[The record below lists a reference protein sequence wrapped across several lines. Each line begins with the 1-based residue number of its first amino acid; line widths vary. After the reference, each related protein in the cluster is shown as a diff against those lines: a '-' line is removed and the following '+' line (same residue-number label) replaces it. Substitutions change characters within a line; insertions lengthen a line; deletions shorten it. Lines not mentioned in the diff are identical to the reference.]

1 MPIGWLM
8 SLVVSGLLLLRA
20 LLSDGERWTP
30 REALT
35 FLLSAGTVLVMGL
48 YLVAA
53 LGSRS
58 PASFHGV
65 ALFAFTPACVL
76 SLFWPR
82 CAGPPATR
90 TAKISSLVSAILSV
104 LAFWPPS

>member
-90 TAKISSLVSAILSV
+90 TAKISSLVAAILSV